1 MLLELKLWLHGIFR
15 ASQKYFINYL
25 LNLKRLF
32 ISNSVFISLW
42 QEIKPGTEE
51 VFVFN
56 QV

>member
-15 ASQKYFINYL
+15 ASQKHFINYL